1 MTKYDY
7 RHGKRFAVKTIL
19 PPGQQPRRKRKD
31 TFVQVP
37 LAQAAAIAKATKT
50 TKAMVWLAVLYEV
63 WANKGR
69 PFVLSNQKLAGYG
82 VSRYKKCRVLADMV
96 RAELITLQQNGKG
109 APVVTWVGR

>member
-37 LAQAAAIAKATKT
+37 LAQAAAVMKAINTPR
-50 TKAMVWLAVLYEV
+50 AMVALLVLYEV
-63 WANKGR
+63 WANKGE
-69 PFVLSNQKLAGYG
+69 PFTLSNEKLAGFC
-82 VSRYKKCRVLADMV
+82 VTRYTKRRALADLERAGLIAV
-96 RAELITLQQNGKG
+96 RQNGKG
-109 APVVTWVGR
+109 APVVTWVGP